1 MNTFFTLLTLAYTVV
16 FACRVKLCQH
26 NHKPGKCCTKGP
38 GSYDIGS
45 LRGSCPG
52 NDELSLV
59 EINGRCGIE
68 LFEKS
73 GYRGKSY
80 TLNGPGRWSFGSRT
94 FQNDAISSFK
104 ISRCTV
110 TLCEHSHTRR
120 GKCCSKGVGSYDIGT
135 LSGSC
140 PGNDQLSKVE
150 ILGRCKVRLYQHHK
164 YKGRSYTLNGPGTW
178 KYGRR
183 TFPNDYISSFKIIN
197 TRRLEVDGL
206 EMNITEMN
214 ITVNDTN

>member
-1 MNTFFTLLTLAYTVV
+1 MSTFLSLLSLAFFMA
-16 FACRVKLCQH
+16 FAHGCKVTLCQH
-26 NHKPGKCCTKGP
+26 DHKPGKCCSKGP

-52 NDELSLV
+52 NDEISLV
-59 EINGRCGIE
+59 EVKGRCGIE

-73 GYRGKSY
+73 RYRGTSY
-80 TLNGPGRWSFGSRT
+80 TLTGPGRWSFKSGR
-94 FQNDAISSFK
+94 FRNDAISSFK

-120 GKCCSKGVGSYDIGT
+120 GKCCSKGVGSYDINT
-135 LSGSC
+135 LRGSC

-150 ILGRCKVRLYQHHK
+150 IVGRCKVLLYQHWK
-164 YKGRSYTLNGPGTW
+164 YKGRSYTLNGPGVWT
-178 KYGRR
+178 YGSR
-183 TFPNDYISSFKIIN
+183 TFPNDHISSFKIIN
-197 TRRLEVDGL
+197 TRRLEVGGD
-206 EMNITEMN
+206 EMN